1 MSMFNGLFR
10 NQDIYGNAY
19 KATKAAEDQRMV
31 VANEPKGIEFKGGE
45 PIITPIDVVNNGHKI
60 GLIRKS
66 QEGLFEYYPLP
77 ISMYGIV
84 PPLNHEA
91 CVKIAEKLK
100 ELNGKDS
107 DNK

>member
-10 NQDIYGNAY
+10 KQNIKYNKFQEVFA
-19 KATKAAEDQRMV
+19 
-31 VANEPKGIEFKGGE
+31 EPKGLEIKGGE
-45 PIITPIDVVNNGHKI
+45 PTITPIEVVNNGHKI